1 MEEHQHLPNANRLSI
16 LTATILLAYALTP
29 FIKFPETQLVLSLPG
44 VVFPFRF
51 TFSTVVAVLVALLAA
66 FGTDWLLRGHP
77 HLGDQK
83 TSLHSMLPAMTAWVI
98 GVPISSIAMGFEWWV
113 VFALGGILLVLV
125 LLAEYIVVDF
135 SDVRHS
141 LAAIGLTAVSYALY
155 LILAIAIRQP
165 DFRLYLL
172 LPALFFPMAL
182 VAYRNLFLR
191 LNGRRC
197 LTWSLGIALIIGQ
210 IGMGLHYWPVS
221 PLGYGLILLGPAYA
235 LTSLAGSI
243 EENRSWRTLWI
254 EPAVM
259 LAVLWGL
266 ALIFDKR

>member
-1 MEEHQHLPNANRLSI
+1 MEEHQHLPDTNRLSI

-29 FIKFPETQLVLSLPG
+29 FIKFPEAQFTLTLPG
-44 VVFPFRF
+44 VVFPFSL
-51 TFSTVVAVLVALLAA
+51 TFGTVVAVLVAMLAA

-77 HLGDQK
+77 HLGKRK
-83 TSLHSMLPAMTAWVI
+83 TFLHSLLPAMTAWVI
-98 GVPISSIAMGFEWWV
+98 GVPISTIAMGFEWWV
-113 VFALGGILLVLV
+113 VFALGGILLALV
-125 LLAEYIVVDF
+125 FLAEYIAVDF
-135 SDVRHS
+135 SDVRYA
-141 LAAIGLTAVSYALY
+141 LAAIGLNAVSYALF

-182 VAYRNLFLR
+182 VTYRSLFLR

-197 LTWSLGIALIIGQ
+197 LTWSLGIALVICQ

-221 PLGYGLILLGPAYA
+221 PLAYGLILIGPAYA

-243 EENRSWRTLWI
+243 EESRSWRTLWI

-259 LAVLWGL
+259 LAALWGL
-266 ALIFDKR
+266 ALVFSRR